1 MTRVRCGYSV
11 LSGVSLAVLLAV
23 SQAFV
28 PAATTLARATD
39 GARAVV
45 AGQQQKSLRRGTIGV
60 TMSTR
65 RDVLRMP
72 SSEPMVRQ
80 QQSLVFVNT
89 KGALMRYHYQPVV
102 LLLPLYEHLFVGG
115 RVIFLRFYRC
125 RSHWLQSADH
135 NARVP
140 GRGVSL
146 NIKTAGNAFEH
157 S

>member
-28 PAATTLARATD
+28 PAATTLARVTD

-45 AGQQQKSLRRGTIGV
+45 AGQQQKSLRSGTIGV
-60 TMSTR
+60 TMATR

-80 QQSLVFVNT
+80 QQECCFI
-89 KGALMRYHYQPVV
+89 
-102 LLLPLYEHLFVGG
+102 
-115 RVIFLRFYRC
+115 VIPKEL
-125 RSHWLQSADH
+125 
-135 NARVP
+135 
-140 GRGVSL
+140 
-146 NIKTAGNAFEH
+146 
-157 S
+157 